1 MQLKASVCSIRCLLF
16 ADVWADLLQF
26 EPDRGDGI
34 TPSPQVL
41 AREVPLSATHS
52 SHRNGTLP
60 LQEPDDGGHRVLP
73 GKSPRTCAPG
83 PAGDALR
90 ESGTPSAEPRHE
102 KSPRVDAALSQTGS
116 SAGASGRRPHGICSP
131 ARSEEH
137 TSELQS
143 RFD

>member
-60 LQEPDDGGHRVLP
+60 LQEPDDGGHRVLR
-73 GKSPRTCAPG
+73 GNRHAMCTWSCRRC
-83 PAGDALR
+83 
-90 ESGTPSAEPRHE
+90 PSRNWHSFYRA
-102 KSPRVDAALSQTGS
+102 KA
-116 SAGASGRRPHGICSP
+116 
-131 ARSEEH
+131 
-137 TSELQS
+137 
-143 RFD
+143 